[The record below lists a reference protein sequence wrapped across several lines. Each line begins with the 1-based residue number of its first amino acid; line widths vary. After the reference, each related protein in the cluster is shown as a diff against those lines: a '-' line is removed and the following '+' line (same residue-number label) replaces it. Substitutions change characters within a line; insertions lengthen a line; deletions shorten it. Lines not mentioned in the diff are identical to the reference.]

1 MTAIRLPEHLE
12 LLLTDEPVLD
22 VYSYGPWR
30 VPDGLVDELARRIG
44 KILDDPRAR
53 PYRADGRRKRDPMA
67 QEALQ
72 QVIMLSGTLRINAGH
87 YARLPAALTAEHLP
101 NSDTSTDPTQSIFDN
116 LRLPPCYELFESTD
130 RERRETDLDLVRE
143 LIEAVEGIAPWEDR
157 RDALLRLHRRR
168 AEDPGARESDLT
180 RSPRE
185 VRKAWM
191 AAADDDV
198 LAAMPEFAP
207 PADFL
212 RWAFTG
218 FAAAHE
224 RVAAVAHDVPGVED
238 AVADLCQALRLPSL
252 PPIASVVLDADAFGE
267 QAERF
272 DDERDGY
279 QQRSWMSRVRT
290 WLWQAALAGEL
301 DAARAWLDMG
311 SRCAA
316 ALGSSEESVLQKP
329 SRSIP
334 LPVMGFQQ
342 DLRRYGRPPRRPSGV
357 PAALP
362 RGTEGAAGGPR
373 AAGDGTGEGGDAAE
387 QALAE
392 LDALVGLEQVKR
404 EIRAYADE
412 ARAERRRAAAGVET
426 APPSRHLVF
435 TGGPGTA
442 KSAVARVLG
451 SLYAGVGVLSSGHLV
466 EVGRADLVGESLSQT
481 PSRVEQVVTSAL
493 GGVLLVDEAHT
504 LTESESGRGLGLDA
518 ITALLK
524 HMEDRAGEFAVVLSG
539 GERDIGHFLAANPRL
554 AARFPHRLAF
564 ADYTAAELTDIFAAA
579 ATGAGF
585 ALGEGTREKAARVL
599 HRTARGPSFG
609 NARAARALADRA
621 ASLQGRR
628 AAGLGEDAAAEELR
642 LLLPCDIPES
652 AVPRTGAHGPGAP
665 AAARPGEPDTGP
677 AAHPSGATDPGPAA
691 EGGAD
696 GRAMRELHRLVGLDT
711 VKREIALYAAEARAE
726 RLRGADGAPVSSPAR
741 HMVFM
746 GNPGTAKTTVARL
759 LGEIYAELGL
769 LASGHLVE
777 TSRADLVAEYIG
789 QTAPRVEKAV
799 RTAVGGVLFIDEAY
813 TLTDSRSGN
822 DFGGEAVATLLK
834 LMEDHRDDLVV
845 VVAGYEERMA
855 GFLASNPGVA
865 SRFPRH
871 LRFADYDEDEL
882 SAIFASMAAGAG
894 LSVGAGTAARVR
906 HVLRSAPRDGSF
918 GNARLVRNLLE
929 RATALQ
935 ARRITEGDGA
945 AEGLRELRPAD
956 IPVTASGRVS
966 AVPPG
971 DPLAKLAGL
980 VGHDRIKREVRDLEA
995 RARVE
1000 EARRDAGVHAAA
1012 APGHMAFTGNPGT
1025 AKSTVA
1031 ALLGGIFGHRGL
1043 LSSGH
1048 FVRAEPHTL
1057 TAPSA
1062 ERGAPLEEAV
1072 AAALGGV
1079 LFVPQAHRLGVHRP
1093 GAPPAAETVEALARR
1108 MAELRHDLVVVLAG
1122 GREELGAL
1130 LDAYPDLAALV
1141 SRRMHFPDYTDAELA
1156 AVVAERAREAGFAP
1170 APGVSEAVAACLART
1185 PRSASAGNGLLA
1197 EAVFERT
1204 AANQAAR
1211 LALTGSTD
1219 PDALRELLAADV
1231 PATARGLGTDERRPG
1246 LYL

>member
-53 PYRADGRRKRDPMA
+53 PYRADGRRKRDPIA
-67 QEALQ
+67 HEALQ
-72 QVIMLSGTLRINAGH
+72 QAIMLSGTLRINAGH

-101 NSDTSTDPTQSIFDN
+101 NSDTATDPTQSIFDN

-130 RERRETDLDLVRE
+130 RERRETDLALVRE
-143 LIEAVEGIAPWEDR
+143 LIEAVEGIAPWDDR
-157 RDALLRLHRRR
+157 RDALLRLHQRR
-168 AEDPGARESDLT
+168 AEDPEARESDLAG
-180 RSPRE
+180 SLRE
-185 VRKAWM
+185 VRKEWR
-191 AAADDDV
+191 AAAGDDV
-198 LAAMPEFAP
+198 LAAMPELAP

-224 RVAAVAHDVPGVED
+224 RLAAVAHDVPGIED

-252 PPIASVVLDADAFGE
+252 PPIASVVLDGDAFGE

-272 DDERDGY
+272 DDERGGY
-279 QQRSWMSRVRT
+279 QQRNWMSRVRT

-329 SRSIP
+329 SRSVP

-362 RGTEGAAGGPR
+362 RGTESTAGGTQ
-373 AAGDGTGEGGDAAE
+373 AAGDGPDAKGDAAE
-387 QALAE
+387 RALAE
-392 LDALVGLEQVKR
+392 LDALVGLERVKH
-404 EIRAYADE
+404 EVRAYADE
-412 ARAERRRAAAGVET
+412 ARAQRRRAAAGVET

-442 KSAVARVLG
+442 KSAVARILG
-451 SLYAGVGVLSSGHLV
+451 SLYAGLGVLSSGHLV

-481 PSRVEQVVTSAL
+481 PARVEQVVTSAL
-493 GGVLLVDEAHT
+493 GGVLLVDEAPA

-518 ITALLK
+518 ITALLR

-564 ADYTAAELTDIFAAA
+564 ADYTSPELTDIFAAA

-585 ALGEGTREKAARVL
+585 ALGEGAREKACRVL

-628 AAGLGEDAAAEELR
+628 AAGLGEDAGAEELR

-652 AVPRTGAHGPGAP
+652 AVPRTGAHTPGSTAPVAARPGGATAHASGGNAP
-665 AAARPGEPDTGP
+665 AAAAGGERTG
-677 AAHPSGATDPGPAA
+677 T
-691 EGGAD
+691 
-696 GRAMRELHRLVGLDT
+696 AMRELDRLVGLDT

-726 RLRGADGAPVSSPAR
+726 RLRGAAGAPVSSPAR

-813 TLTDSRSGN
+813 TLTDSGGGN
-822 DFGGEAVATLLK
+822 DFGAEAVATLLK

-871 LRFADYDEDEL
+871 LRFPDYDDDEL
-882 SAIFASMAAGAG
+882 ADIFAAMAADAG
-894 LSVGAGTAARVR
+894 LSAGAGTAARVR
-906 HVLRSAPRDGSF
+906 HVLRAAPRDGSF

-935 ARRITEGDGA
+935 ARRVTEGADSA
-945 AEGLRELRPAD
+945 AASLRELLPAD

-971 DPLAKLAGL
+971 DPLATLAGL
-980 VGHDRIKREVRDLEA
+980 VGHDRVKREVRDLEA

-1031 ALLGGIFGHRGL
+1031 ALLGGIFGQRGL

-1062 ERGAPLEEAV
+1062 ERGAPVEEAL
-1072 AAALGGV
+1072 ASALGGV
-1079 LFVPQAHRLGVHRP
+1079 LLVPQAHRLGAHRP

-1122 GREELGAL
+1122 GREELGAF

-1156 AVVAERAREAGFAP
+1156 AVVAERAREAGFTP
-1170 APGVSEAVAACLART
+1170 APGVSEAVAACLAHT
-1185 PRSASAGNGLLA
+1185 PRSASAANGLLA
-1197 EAVFERT
+1197 EALFEQA

-1211 LALTGSTD
+1211 LARSGGTD
-1219 PDALRELLAADV
+1219 PEELRELLAADV
-1231 PATARGLGTDERRPG
+1231 PATARGLGPDEHRPG